1 MFLFNFNIEVR
12 FELSFIRFFF
22 HDIVPQKC
30 NDKIMSDIQIQKKK
44 IHIFFPSQVVKKPGP
59 QFFFFFTRFRWPTF
73 QKSNSPDK
81 KLANSFD
88 GGFKNRRIRK
98 KICQKV
104 PSLIHIHFP
113 KSFKITNKPLSVSLS
128 RSSNFNFIQ
137 RKLDSS
143 SNKIEFKISQYWLTN
158 YLAKKYCNFIFL
170 SQHANICI
178 YTTVQII

>member
-1 MFLFNFNIEVR
+1 MFLFNFNEVP

-113 KSFKITNKPLSVSLS
+113 KSFEITNKPLSLSLDRLILISS
-128 RSSNFNFIQ
+128 RENLIQ
-137 RKLDSS
+137 AAIKL
-143 SNKIEFKISQYWLTN
+143 NL
-158 YLAKKYCNFIFL
+158 KYRN
-170 SQHANICI
+170 
-178 YTTVQII
+178 TG